1 MRVMYIFPHPDDESF
16 GPAPAI
22 ASQIR
27 LGHEVFLLTYTRGG
41 ATKVRHSLGL
51 SVEKM
56 GEVRYREMLSVA
68 KVLNLTGMEVLDLPD
83 SGLKDMDPIIIEE
96 ITEEHIRKVE
106 PDVIVTYAV
115 HGISGFH
122 DHLVAHSVV
131 KRVYSKLIKVWDKAP
146 KRLAFFTLA
155 ESDKDDGK
163 FRLHTSTDDEI
174 DCAIPV
180 LPTDIEKASKALDCY
195 RTYLDVIREA
205 KVLERTGS
213 TIYFEFF
220 QEDFNPKV
228 TSLFDSLRT

>member
-1 MRVMYIFPHPDDESF
+1 MRVLYIFPHPDDESF
-16 GPAPAI
+16 GPAAAI

-41 ATKVRHSLGL
+41 ATRVRHSLGL

-68 KVLNLTGMEVLDLPD
+68 KVLNLTDMRVLDLPD
-83 SGLKDMDPIIIEE
+83 SGLKEMDPIIIEE
-96 ITEEHIRKVE
+96 ITDEHIRKVR
-106 PDVIVTYAV
+106 PDVVVTYAV

-131 KRVYSKLIKVWDKAP
+131 KRVYCNLAKVWDKAP
-146 KRLAFFTLA
+146 RRLAFFTLA
-155 ESDKDDGK
+155 ESDREDGK

-180 LPTDIEKASKALDCY
+180 LPSDIDKAGRALDCY
-195 RTYLDVIREA
+195 QTYQHVIKEA
-205 KVLERTGS
+205 KVLDRTGS

-220 QEDFNPKV
+220 QEDFNPKA
-228 TSLFDSLRT
+228 TSVFDHLRP